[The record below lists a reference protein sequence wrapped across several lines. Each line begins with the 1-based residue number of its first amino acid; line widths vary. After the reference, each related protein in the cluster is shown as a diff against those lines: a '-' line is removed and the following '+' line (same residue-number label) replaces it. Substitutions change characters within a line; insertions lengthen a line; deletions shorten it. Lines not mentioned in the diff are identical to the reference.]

1 MLFLSINIKNTLNQ
15 NFFLVNTLSLQK
27 KFIYLPLEK
36 VEKKMGLLDLF
47 KKKKFDETDL
57 KSITYKRYWLDP
69 ISTILIPT
77 DWEVSNTDRF
87 LAKSA
92 DDRANLTVMSSEEPI
107 KGEITKAFFEKLKG
121 DFFKE
126 YERDGFTAL
135 DETTSNERY
144 ISKTFQTY
152 DEVEYHFTCAKKI
165 DDKAIITE
173 LILRHKE
180 PYSLEMRELVDKIGM
195 SIQYVADF
203 TRLFAERL
211 ITKNPNVQVRKTKGL
226 EIEWMLK
233 SEPGQLITSFLDNAY
248 AEYMHRSDFYLSE
261 IIEKY
266 ASSILET
273 IPKEKPK
280 PKPQP
285 QPTAKPQPEKPKQE
299 PPKVITPEPP
309 KEEPIIIA
317 TPPPVE
323 KVKEEPKKEE
333 VTVKEETIIEL
344 SGGTETVAKEPI
356 TPQEP
361 TYKEEIVKEEK
372 EPQITQEKTQEM
384 RAKKETSGSM
394 AKEAEGP
401 IFPDISK
408 FVPQA
413 KVEEEK
419 TITKEETP
427 IEISESLKDILDV
440 AINLD
445 TTQETPAAMTT
456 PEPVAPVAPIE
467 TPKTPVETPVAA
479 VEEPHEEPLMDEN
492 ATEVVS
498 GNIIIKKEE
507 IFPLVRTTSFINDL
521 KRELPDLLYENI
533 NSELG
538 VIYLVRNEKVSL
550 TTGDLKNLRLDRLA
564 LKSLAVQNLID
575 QVEVGVEEEGSRYT
589 IVADGKFEASFLV
602 VSELWSKDN
611 IPVEGTITIG
621 VPSNNVLLI
630 TGSGNA
636 ADMNWI
642 RHRVAQAY
650 VESNIPISDKLFEI
664 KGNTLIP
671 LEF

>member
-1 MLFLSINIKNTLNQ
+1 M
-15 NFFLVNTLSLQK
+15 
-27 KFIYLPLEK
+27 
-36 VEKKMGLLDLF
+36 
-47 KKKKFDETDL
+47 
-57 KSITYKRYWLDP
+57 
-69 ISTILIPT
+69 
-77 DWEVSNTDRF
+77 
-87 LAKSA
+87 
-92 DDRANLTVMSSEEPI
+92 
-107 KGEITKAFFEKLKG
+107 
-121 DFFKE
+121 
-126 YERDGFTAL
+126 
-135 DETTSNERY
+135 
-144 ISKTFQTY
+144 
-152 DEVEYHFTCAKKI
+152 
-165 DDKAIITE
+165 
-173 LILRHKE
+173 
-180 PYSLEMRELVDKIGM
+180 
-195 SIQYVADF
+195 
-203 TRLFAERL
+203 
-211 ITKNPNVQVRKTKGL
+211 
-226 EIEWMLK
+226 
-233 SEPGQLITSFLDNAY
+233 
-248 AEYMHRSDFYLSE
+248 
-261 IIEKY
+261 
-266 ASSILET
+266 
-273 IPKEKPK
+273 
-280 PKPQP
+280 
-285 QPTAKPQPEKPKQE
+285 
-299 PPKVITPEPP
+299 
-309 KEEPIIIA
+309 
-317 TPPPVE
+317 
-323 KVKEEPKKEE
+323 
-333 VTVKEETIIEL
+333 
-344 SGGTETVAKEPI
+344 
-356 TPQEP
+356 
-361 TYKEEIVKEEK
+361 
-372 EPQITQEKTQEM
+372 
-384 RAKKETSGSM
+384 KETPGSM
-394 AKEAEGP
+394 AKEAGGP

-467 TPKTPVETPVAA
+467 TPATP

-642 RHRVAQAY
+642 RHRVGSGLCGRVTSLSQTNFLRIKRKY
-650 VESNIPISDKLFEI
+650 TYPFGILKTYEKTIFYFLTHRILLCSVESR
-664 KGNTLIP
+664 G
-671 LEF
+671 

>member
-1 MLFLSINIKNTLNQ
+1 
-15 NFFLVNTLSLQK
+15 
-27 KFIYLPLEK
+27 
-36 VEKKMGLLDLF
+36 MGLLDLF

-173 LILRHKE
+173 LILRHKD
-180 PYSLEMRELVDKIGM
+180 PYSLEMRELVDTIGM

-344 SGGTETVAKEPI
+344 SGGTETVAKEPV

-361 TYKEEIVKEEK
+361 TNTEEIVKEEK

-384 RAKKETSGSM
+384 PAMKETPGSM

-445 TTQETPAAMTT
+445 TTQETPA
-456 PEPVAPVAPIE
+456 
-467 TPKTPVETPVAA
+467 TPVETPVAP

-575 QVEVGVEEEGSRYT
+575 
-589 IVADGKFEASFLV
+589 GKFEASFLV

>member
-1 MLFLSINIKNTLNQ
+1 
-15 NFFLVNTLSLQK
+15 
-27 KFIYLPLEK
+27 
-36 VEKKMGLLDLF
+36 MGLLDLF

-107 KGEITKAFFEKLKG
+107 KGEITKDFFEKLKG

-323 KVKEEPKKEE
+323 KVKEEPKKEQ
-333 VTVKEETIIEL
+333 VTAKAEPIIEL
-344 SGGTETVAKEPI
+344 SGGIESVAKEPV
-356 TPQEP
+356 TPQKP
-361 TYKEEIVKEEK
+361 TDKEEIVKEEK
-372 EPQITQEKTQEM
+372 EPQNTQEKTQEM
-384 RAKKETSGSM
+384 PAMKETPESM
-394 AKEAEGP
+394 AKKAEGP

-427 IEISESLKDILDV
+427 IDISESLKDILDV

-456 PEPVAPVAPIE
+456 PEPIAPAAPIVE
-467 TPKTPVETPVAA
+467 TPATPVEPPVAT

-550 TTGDLKNLRLDRLA
+550 TTEDLKNLRLDRLA
-564 LKSLAVQNLID
+564 LRSLAVKNLIE